1 MPQPT
6 AALRN
11 CRGAGVSWAK
21 QECVRCLAQETG
33 SPGAVRQVSRS
44 LCLMH
49 ALRRGGVHKTC
60 AGPCHA
66 APLTRRADAGCA
78 GCVAAFSGR
87 SSCPAS
93 AALLRTTHQ
102 APQRPRPAHGAY
114 ARERPSGRPAW
125 VGASTPATRRR
136 PLTSPVRSPPARQ
149 LQPGGTCRARAPELD
164 GRGAAAPVP

>member
-6 AALRN
+6 AAPCNR
-11 CRGAGVSWAK
+11 RGAGVSWAK

-49 ALRRGGVHKTC
+49 ALRRGGVRKTC

-66 APLTRRADAGCA
+66 APLTRRANAGCA
-78 GCVAAFSGR
+78 GCVAAFPRR
-87 SSCPAS
+87 SSCPGS
-93 AALLRTTHQ
+93 AALLRTTRE
-102 APQRPRPAHGAY
+102 APQRPRAAHGAY

-136 PLTSPVRSPPARQ
+136 PLTSPARAPPARQ
-149 LQPGGTCRARAPELD
+149 LQLGGTCRARAPELD
-164 GRGAAAPVP
+164 GRGAAAPVT